1 MANTNHQQVWSM
13 DNSKT
18 QIMRRFETGLGIRS
32 SVFWL
37 NRLFFLL
44 KDRYRLYKRSNLSR
58 WSFVKIDGIKSL
70 TVDLWKDW
78 RDWCDDGSS
87 FSKIDKSKSISTRAI
102 QSFGIKRGGKLSTTN
117 EKYIFLSKPL
127 VFGERFDL
135 FNIFQRSARAIWK
148 DWKIK
153 KIERLKIERSK
164 IERSNSLP
172 WFEAWTIVNHLL
184 SKSLNCW
191 QL

>member
-1 MANTNHQQVWSM
+1 
-13 DNSKT
+13 
-18 QIMRRFETGLGIRS
+18 MRRFETGLGIRS

-70 TVDLWKDW
+70 TVDLCEDW
-78 RDWCDDGSS
+78 RDRCDDGSS

-127 VFGERFDL
+127 VFGERL
-135 FNIFQRSARAIWK
+135 NRFNLFQRSARAIWSRLILEK
-148 DWKIK
+148 DRRERLGQGGSFLKID
-153 KIERLKIERSK
+153 KIEKIERSK
-164 IERSNSLP
+164 RLKDRRLRDRRSKDQIPCPGL
-172 WFEAWTIVNHLL
+172 
-184 SKSLNCW
+184 KRG
-191 QL
+191 Q